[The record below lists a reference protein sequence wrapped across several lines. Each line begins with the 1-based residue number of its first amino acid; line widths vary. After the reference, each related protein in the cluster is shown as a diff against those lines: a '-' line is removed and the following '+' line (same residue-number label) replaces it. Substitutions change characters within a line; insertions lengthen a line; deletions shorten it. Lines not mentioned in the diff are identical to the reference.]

1 MLDFPQLD
9 FVFMTISIDGNVAG
23 KWVVELLKGVCPKT
37 CENFKELC
45 VGGHTSTSGQNL
57 HYKDSII
64 HRIVS
69 GGWIQGGDVI
79 EGSGARSESVYGKDF
94 PDETFSVRH
103 DQRGIVG
110 MANKGIHTN
119 GSQFYVTLKPAPWMN
134 NTFVAFGRIVEGS
147 SVLSKLEDLS
157 TKNERPTL
165 SVKIID
171 CGIYKPE

>member
-1 MLDFPQLD
+1 MARIFL
-9 FVFMTISIDGNVAG
+9 VS
-23 KWVVELLKGVCPKT
+23 
-37 CENFKELC
+37 LC
-45 VGGHTSTSGQNL
+45 VS
-57 HYKDSII
+57 
-64 HRIVS
+64 
-69 GGWIQGGDVI
+69 
-79 EGSGARSESVYGKDF
+79 SVYGETIVSFDLV
-94 PDETFSVRH
+94 DETFSVRH